1 MRYTGAL
8 VRFLI
13 GLILFIAVLILGV
26 VKPDLFS
33 AFTGILP
40 GNFSFKAGGAVVYA
54 PVLAWVILS
63 VFLTLVINLFSIP
76 FRRSSKP

>member
-13 GLILFIAVLILGV
+13 GLILFIVVLILGV
-26 VKPDLFS
+26 LKPDLFS
-33 AFTGILP
+33 SFTGSLP
-40 GNFSFKAGGAVVYA
+40 GNFSFKIGGSVVYA

-63 VFLTLVINLFSIP
+63 AFLTLVINLFSIP
-76 FRRSSKP
+76 FRRASKP